1 MQALLS
7 FFRKGMP
14 MADAGYLILI
24 IVLFAI
30 SGLAVW
36 LIHHL

>member
-1 MQALLS
+1 
-7 FFRKGMP
+7 MP
-14 MADAGYLILI
+14 MADAGYLILNI
-24 IVLFAI
+24 AMFAI